1 MASYLAGMLLEPP
14 ARERGFKK
22 ERLHRVLC
30 NHTTDDLSTYE
41 VAKCAD
47 VSQSWGYDYIDQLEA
62 AGLVDETR
70 VVDPTALY
78 EHWQETRI
86 PPNDLSVS
94 LQQPRDQL
102 QETGLEYAL
111 TTYEAEN
118 IHQGFLFVSE
128 TALYVNPDDI
138 EQWLGF
144 IEERGLIGGGN
155 TEFRV
160 TDEHVFYNAQT
171 IDGVRTVSIPQLIV
185 DLLDEDGPAV
195 EAAHRLI
202 ETYHNE

>member
-1 MASYLAGMLLEPP
+1 MGHYLDTMLLEPP
-14 ARERGFKK
+14 TRERGFKK

-30 NHTTDDLSTYE
+30 NHAAGELSTYE
-41 VAKCAD
+41 VAKRAD
-47 VSQSWGYDYIDQLEA
+47 VSQSWGYDYLDQLQA
-62 AGLVDETR
+62 ADLVDDTA
-70 VVDPTALY
+70 VVAPKALY
-78 EHWQETRI
+78 EHWRDTRI
-86 PPNDLSVS
+86 QPNDLSVS
-94 LQQPRDQL
+94 LQQPRDQI
-102 QETGLEYAL
+102 QDTGLEYAF

-138 EQWLGF
+138 EQWLEV
-144 IEERGLIGGGN
+144 IEEQGLIGGGN

-202 ETYHNE
+202 EMYHNE

>member
-1 MASYLAGMLLEPP
+1 MLLEPP

-30 NHTTDDLSTYE
+30 THPTGDLSTYE
-41 VAKCAD
+41 VAKRAD
-47 VSQSWGYDYIDQLEA
+47 VSQSWGYDYLGQLEA
-62 AGLVDETR
+62 AGLIDNTR

-78 EHWQETRI
+78 EHWRKTRV

-128 TALYVNPDDI
+128 TALYVKPDDI
-138 EQWLGF
+138 EQWLTF
-144 IEERGLIGGGN
+144 IEQRGLIGGGN

-160 TDEHVFYNAQT
+160 TDEYVFYNTQT
-171 IDGVRTVSIPQLIV
+171 IDGVRTVSIPQVIV

-202 ETYHNE
+202 ERYHNE

>member
-1 MASYLAGMLLEPP
+1 MASYLGSMLLEPP

-22 ERLHRVLC
+22 ERLHRVLL
-30 NHTTDDLSTYE
+30 NHATDDLSTYE
-41 VAKCAD
+41 VAKRAD

-62 AGLVDETR
+62 AGLVDDTR

-78 EHWQETRI
+78 EHWREIRI
-86 PPNDLSVS
+86 QPNDLSVS
-94 LQQPRDQL
+94 LQQPRDQI
-102 QETGLEYAL
+102 QETECEYAF

-128 TALYVNPDDI
+128 TAVYVNPDDI
-138 EQWLGF
+138 EQWLRF
-144 IEERGLIGGGN
+144 IEEQGLIGGGN

-202 ETYHNE
+202 ERYHNE

>member
-1 MASYLAGMLLEPP
+1 MLLEPP

-30 NHTTDDLSTYE
+30 NHATGELSTYE
-41 VAKCAD
+41 VAKRAD
-47 VSQSWGYDYIDQLEA
+47 VSQSWGYDYLDQLQA
-62 AGLVDETR
+62 KDLIDETR

-78 EHWQETRI
+78 EHWRETRI
-86 PPNDLSVS
+86 QPNDLRVS

-102 QETGLEYAL
+102 QATERTHAL

-128 TALYVNPDDI
+128 TALYVAPDDI
-138 EQWLGF
+138 EQWLAF
-144 IEERGLIGGGN
+144 IEEQGLIGGGN

-160 TDEHVFYNAQT
+160 TDEHVCYNAQI

-202 ETYHNE
+202 GMYHNE